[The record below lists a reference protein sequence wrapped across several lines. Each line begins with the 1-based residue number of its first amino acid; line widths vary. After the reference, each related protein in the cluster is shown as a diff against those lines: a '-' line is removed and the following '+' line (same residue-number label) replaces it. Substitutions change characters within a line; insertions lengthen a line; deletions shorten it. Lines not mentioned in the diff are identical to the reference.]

1 MQPASAQAHSLSPF
15 TLPSH
20 LPPLASSSP
29 DGQALSHPFTC
40 PGCGNSVSGSI
51 GGPQSSSS
59 APLLSLN
66 YSSHRRCFRNTGVL
80 KNVCQLKST
89 IINYFQTIISR
100 KEEHSLIIYSHK
112 PGWFSHHIYFNSFCL
127 TQTTNTHFQK
137 TSLTKDEADL
147 EL

>member
-1 MQPASAQAHSLSPF
+1 MTVQPASAQAHSLSPF

-66 YSSHRRCFRNTGVL
+66 YSSHRRCFWNTGVL

-112 PGWFSHHIYFNSFCL
+112 PGWFSHIHLLQLLLLDRDHKYTFSENF
-127 TQTTNTHFQK
+127 THQR
-137 TSLTKDEADL
+137 
-147 EL
+147 